1 MGDFIPQ
8 SPCLGTRPQT
18 PSPLRDDYTFLL
30 SQIKRSYAAVDRQ
43 VSLRSL
49 TTFF

>member
-8 SPCLGTRPQT
+8 SPCLGTCPQT
-18 PSPLRDDYTFLL
+18 PFPLRDDHTFLL
-30 SQIKRSYAAVDRQ
+30 SQIKQSYAEVDRQ
-43 VSLRSL
+43 VSLLFL